1 MEVLYS
7 ERNNLLYKT
16 ACGKQRLSSIFTGKE
31 LGFAMIYKFHKSMTK
46 TNKQTKEHKNNKNPK
61 QPQTSM

>member
-1 MEVLYS
+1 M
-7 ERNNLLYKT
+7 
-16 ACGKQRLSSIFTGKE
+16 AWGKQRLSSIFTGKE

-46 TNKQTKEHKNNKNPK
+46 TNKQTKEHKNNNKNPK